1 MHESVVYNSVVYI
14 VTLSLVLVLSPHL
27 SRLFRLPTAPI
38 EIIIGSIIASMGII
52 SASQDNFSLLAEIGF
67 LYLMFLAGLEVN
79 LKSILKMPKI
89 YIIQSFYFLLTLW
102 ILAIIFGLIF
112 NLDTML
118 IVILPLISI
127 GLLATL
133 SKEHGKEAE
142 WIKIAFL
149 VGSIG
154 EVISITALTIS
165 EASNTLNSYEELI
178 YKISLLLVFLGVVL
192 LIYALLRILFWWYP
206 ELKSVLM
213 PPQDSKYQDL
223 RLAMGIFFIM
233 IAIMKQLHLEL
244 AFGAF
249 IAGLFIS
256 TFFHHKKELEQKISS
271 FGFGF
276 LVPIFFIH
284 VGASFNLENIFI
296 PEVLLQTAILLII
309 MFAIRILSAYTLSF
323 LVGKGNALLTALALS
338 MPLTLMIAVVTIGH
352 EKQMIAEYDYY
363 AVILASLLEVIIA
376 MIAIKIIAKVQ
387 KQVKKKPKKN
397 RKFFNK
403 R

>member
-1 MHESVVYNSVVYI
+1 MNESVVYI

-27 SRLFRLPTAPI
+27 SRFVRLPTAPI
-38 EIIIGSIIASMGII
+38 EIILGSLLASMGII
-52 SASQDNFSLLAEIGF
+52 SASQDNFTLLAEIGF

-79 LKSILKMPKI
+79 LKGILKMPKI
-89 YIIQSFYFLLTLW
+89 YIMQSFYFLLALW
-102 ILAIIFGLIF
+102 ILAIIFGLLF
-112 NLDTML
+112 NLDTMI

-133 SKEHGKEAE
+133 SKEYGKEE
-142 WIKIAFL
+142 QWITIAFL

-165 EASNTLNSYEELI
+165 EASNSLNSYEELI

-192 LIYALLRILFWWYP
+192 LMYALLRILFWWFP
-206 ELKSVLM
+206 ELKSILM
-213 PPQDSKYQDL
+213 PPQDIQYQDL
-223 RLAMGIFFIM
+223 RLAIGIFFIM

-256 TFFHHKKELEQKISS
+256 TFFHHKKKLEQRISS

-296 PEVLLQTAILLII
+296 VEVLFKTAILLLI
-309 MFAIRILSAYTLSF
+309 MFTIRILSAFTLSF
-323 LVGKGNALLTALALS
+323 LVGKKNALLTALALS
-338 MPLTLMIAVVTIGH
+338 MPLTLMIAVATIGH
-352 EKQMIAEYDYY
+352 EKETIAEFDYY
-363 AVILASLLEVIIA
+363 AVILASLVEVILA
-376 MIAIKIIAKVQ
+376 MIAIKVIAKLQ
-387 KQVKKKPKKN
+387 KKVKKENRKN
-397 RKFFNK
+397 RRFS
-403 R
+403 

>member
-1 MHESVVYNSVVYI
+1 MNESVVYI

-27 SRLFRLPTAPI
+27 SRFVRLPTAPI
-38 EIIIGSIIASMGII
+38 EIILGSLLASTGVIC
-52 SASQDNFSLLAEIGF
+52 ASQDNFSLLAEIGF

-79 LKSILKMPKI
+79 LKGILKMPKI
-89 YIIQSFYFLLTLW
+89 YIIQSFYFLLALW
-102 ILAIIFGLIF
+102 ILAIIFGLLF
-112 NLDTML
+112 KLDTML

-133 SKEHGKEAE
+133 SKEHGKEE
-142 WIKIAFL
+142 QWIKIAFL

-192 LIYALLRILFWWYP
+192 LMYALLRILFWWFP
-206 ELKSVLM
+206 ELKSILM
-213 PPQDSKYQDL
+213 PPQDIQYQDL
-223 RLAMGIFFIM
+223 RLAIGIFFIM

-256 TFFHHKKELEQKISS
+256 TFFHHKKKLEQKISS

-296 PEVLLQTAILLII
+296 VEVLFKTAILLLI
-309 MFAIRILSAYTLSF
+309 MFTIRILSAYTLSF
-323 LVGKGNALLTALALS
+323 LVGKRNAILTALALS
-338 MPLTLMIAVVTIGH
+338 MPLTLMIAVATIGH
-352 EKQMIAEYDYY
+352 EKATIAEFDYY
-363 AVILASLLEVIIA
+363 AVILASLLEVILA
-376 MIAIKIIAKVQ
+376 MIAIKVIAKLQ
-387 KQVKKKPKKN
+387 KKVKKEN
-397 RKFFNK
+397 RKHRKFL
-403 R
+403 

>member
-38 EIIIGSIIASMGII
+38 EIIVGSVLASIGII
-52 SASQDNFSLLAEIGF
+52 SASEENFSLLAEVGF

-79 LKSILKMPKI
+79 LKAILKMPQI
-89 YIIQSFYFLLTLW
+89 YIIQSFYFLLILW

-112 NLDTML
+112 NLATML

-133 SKEHGKEAE
+133 SKEHGKEE
-142 WIKIAFL
+142 QWIKISFL

-178 YKISLLLVFLGVVL
+178 YKISLLLIFLGVVL
-192 LIYALLRILFWWYP
+192 LMYALLRILFWWYP

-213 PPQDSKYQDL
+213 PAQDLKYQDI

-233 IAIMKQLHLEL
+233 IAIMKLLHLEL

-256 TFFHHKKELEQKISS
+256 TFFHYKKKLEDKISS

-284 VGASFNLENIFI
+284 VGASFDLTKILI
-296 PEVLLQTAILLII
+296 PEVLITTAILLVI
-309 MFAIRILSAYTLSF
+309 MFTIRLLSAYSLSF
-323 LVGKGNALLTALALS
+323 LIGKGNAVLTALALS
-338 MPLTLMIAVVTIGH
+338 MPLTLMIAVATIGH
-352 EKQMIAEYDYY
+352 EKNTIKEVDYY

-376 MIAIKIIAKVQ
+376 MIAIKIIVQVQ
-387 KQVKKKPKKN
+387 KGIKNKPKKN
-397 RKFFNK
+397 QKLY
-403 R
+403 

>member
-1 MHESVVYNSVVYI
+1 MPDSVVYI
-14 VTLSLVLVLSPHL
+14 VTLSLVLVLSPHF
-27 SRLFRLPTAPI
+27 SRLFKLPTAPI
-38 EIIIGSIIASMGII
+38 EIIIGSILASMGVIY
-52 SASQDNFSLLAEIGF
+52 ASENNFALLAEVGF

-79 LKSILKMPKI
+79 LKVILKMPKI
-89 YIIQSFYFLLTLW
+89 YIIQSFYFLLILW
-102 ILAIIFGLIF
+102 ILAIVFGLIF
-112 NLDTML
+112 NLDMML

-133 SKEHGKEAE
+133 SKEYNKEAE

-149 VGSIG
+149 VGTIG

-213 PPQDSKYQDL
+213 PPQDAQYQDL

-256 TFFHHKKELEQKISS
+256 TFFHHKKELEKKISS

-284 VGASFNLENIFI
+284 VGASFDLENILI
-296 PEVLLQTAILLII
+296 PEVLLKTLILLLI
-309 MFAIRILSAYTLSF
+309 MFTIRILSAYSLSF
-323 LVGKGNALLTALALS
+323 LIGKGNALLTALALS
-338 MPLTLMIAVVTIGH
+338 MPLTLMIAVATIGH
-352 EKQMIAEYDYY
+352 EKHSIKEFDYY

-376 MIAIKIIAKVQ
+376 MIAIKIIAKLQ
-387 KQVKKKPKKN
+387 KTG
-397 RKFFNK
+397 RK
-403 R
+403 

>member
-1 MHESVVYNSVVYI
+1 MDESVVSSSVVVYI

-27 SRLFRLPTAPI
+27 SRIFRLPTAPI
-38 EIIIGSIIASMGII
+38 EIIIGSLLASTGII
-52 SASQDNFSLLAEIGF
+52 SASQENFSLLAEIGF

-79 LKSILKMPKI
+79 LKSILKMPRI
-89 YIIQSFYFLLTLW
+89 YIVKSFYFILILW

-133 SKEHGKEAE
+133 SKEHGKEVK
-142 WIKIAFL
+142 WIKISFL

-154 EVISITALTIS
+154 EVISIAALTIS

-178 YKISLLLVFLGVVL
+178 YKISLLLIFLGAVL
-192 LIYALLRILFWWYP
+192 LIYAMLRILFWWYP
-206 ELKSVLM
+206 EFKSILM
-213 PPQDSKYQDL
+213 PPQDMQYQDL

-256 TFFHHKKELEQKISS
+256 TFFHHKKELEKKISS

-276 LVPIFFIH
+276 LVPIFFMH
-284 VGASFNLENIFI
+284 VGASFNLANIFI
-296 PEVLLQTAILLII
+296 PEVVIKTAILLFI
-309 MFAIRILSAYTLSF
+309 MFSIRILSGYTLSF
-323 LVGKGNALLTALALS
+323 IVGKGNAILTALALS
-338 MPLTLMIAVVTIGH
+338 MPLTLMIAVATIGH
-352 EKQMIAEYDYY
+352 EKDTIAEFDYY

-376 MIAIKIIAKVQ
+376 MIAIKTIAKVQ
-387 KQVKKKPKKN
+387 KKVKKKP
-397 RKFFNK
+397 FNK

>member
-1 MHESVVYNSVVYI
+1 MDESVVSSSVVVYI

-27 SRLFRLPTAPI
+27 SRIFRLPTAPI
-38 EIIIGSIIASMGII
+38 EIIIGSLLASTGII
-52 SASQDNFSLLAEIGF
+52 SASQENFSLLAEIGF

-79 LKSILKMPKI
+79 LKSILKMPRI
-89 YIIQSFYFLLTLW
+89 YIVKSFYFILILW

-133 SKEHGKEAE
+133 SKEHGKEVK
-142 WIKIAFL
+142 WIKISFL

-154 EVISITALTIS
+154 EVISIAALTIS

-178 YKISLLLVFLGVVL
+178 YKISLLLIFLGAVL
-192 LIYALLRILFWWYP
+192 LIYAMLRILFWWYP
-206 ELKSVLM
+206 EFKSILM
-213 PPQDSKYQDL
+213 PPQDMQYQDL

-256 TFFHHKKELEQKISS
+256 TFFHHKKELEKKISS

-276 LVPIFFIH
+276 LVPIFFMH
-284 VGASFNLENIFI
+284 VGASFNLANIFI
-296 PEVLLQTAILLII
+296 PEVLIKTAILLFI
-309 MFAIRILSAYTLSF
+309 MFSIRILSGYTLSF
-323 LVGKGNALLTALALS
+323 LVGKGNAILIALALS
-338 MPLTLMIAVVTIGH
+338 MPLTLMIAVATIGH
-352 EKQMIAEYDYY
+352 EKNTIAEFDYY

-376 MIAIKIIAKVQ
+376 MIAIKTIAKVQ
-387 KQVKKKPKKN
+387 KKVKKKP
-397 RKFFNK
+397 FNK

>member
-1 MHESVVYNSVVYI
+1 MNESVVYI

-27 SRLFRLPTAPI
+27 SRFVRLPTAPI
-38 EIIIGSIIASMGII
+38 EIILGSLLASMGII
-52 SASQDNFSLLAEIGF
+52 SASQDNFTLLAEIGF

-79 LKSILKMPKI
+79 LKGILKMPKI
-89 YIIQSFYFLLTLW
+89 YIMQSFYFLLALW
-102 ILAIIFGLIF
+102 ILAIIFGLLF
-112 NLDTML
+112 NLDTMI

-133 SKEHGKEAE
+133 SKEYGKEE
-142 WIKIAFL
+142 QWITIAFL

-165 EASNTLNSYEELI
+165 EASNSLNSYEELI

-192 LIYALLRILFWWYP
+192 LMYALLRILFWWFP
-206 ELKSVLM
+206 ELKSILM
-213 PPQDSKYQDL
+213 PPQDIQYQDL
-223 RLAMGIFFIM
+223 RLAIGIFFIM

-256 TFFHHKKELEQKISS
+256 TFFHHKKKLEQRISS

-296 PEVLLQTAILLII
+296 VEVLFKTAILLLI
-309 MFAIRILSAYTLSF
+309 MFTIRILSAFTLSF
-323 LVGKGNALLTALALS
+323 LVGKKNALLTALALS
-338 MPLTLMIAVVTIGH
+338 MPLTLMIAVATIGH
-352 EKQMIAEYDYY
+352 EKETIAEFDYY
-363 AVILASLLEVIIA
+363 AVILASLVEVILA
-376 MIAIKIIAKVQ
+376 MIAIKVIAKLQ
-387 KQVKKKPKKN
+387 KKVKKENRKN
-397 RKFFNK
+397 RKFS
-403 R
+403 